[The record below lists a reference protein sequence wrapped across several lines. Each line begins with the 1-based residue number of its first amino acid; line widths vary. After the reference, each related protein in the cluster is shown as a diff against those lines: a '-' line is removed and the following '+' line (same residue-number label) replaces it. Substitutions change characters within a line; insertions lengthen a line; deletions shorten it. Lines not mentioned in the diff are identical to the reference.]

1 MRAVRWAQSALA
13 SIRLGGRRG
22 RGSSGDREVDVRIE
36 GILRG
41 MARRLEREH
50 RARARRTHHAEHRHE
65 SGRRPTR
72 KAIDDIRA
80 AGPDAILVDE
90 RSGTVVVLGDRG
102 RTHFFT
108 TEGRLVSSVRY
119 SPDAIERKRKLGL
132 WREASDSEAGALRER
147 LLARG

>member
-1 MRAVRWAQSALA
+1 M
-13 SIRLGGRRG
+13 
-22 RGSSGDREVDVRIE
+22 
-36 GILRG
+36 
-41 MARRLEREH
+41 
-50 RARARRTHHAEHRHE
+50 
-65 SGRRPTR
+65 
-72 KAIDDIRA
+72 
-80 AGPDAILVDE
+80 DE

-119 SPDAIERKRKLGL
+119 SPDAIERKRNLGL